1 MILTTIAQRT
11 KDQGGYEVILGN
23 IWQLGFSVQRTDKGG
38 FCCDVREA
46 LKLRKRKGHKTVGFR
61 RGETRSSILGSWY
74 DLGSRIKKSMN
85 MRG

>member
-1 MILTTIAQRT
+1 
-11 KDQGGYEVILGN
+11 
-23 IWQLGFSVQRTDKGG
+23 
-38 FCCDVREA
+38 VREA
-46 LKLRKRKGHKTVGFR
+46 LKLRKRKGHKTIGFR